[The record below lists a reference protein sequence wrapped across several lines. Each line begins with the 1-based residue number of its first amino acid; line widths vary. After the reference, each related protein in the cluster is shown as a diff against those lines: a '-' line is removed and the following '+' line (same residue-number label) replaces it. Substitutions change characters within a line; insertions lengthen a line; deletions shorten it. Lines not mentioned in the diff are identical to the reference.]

1 MIVGITGGIGS
12 GKSSVTQILKKYGYV
27 VVDADQ
33 IAREVVKKGEPLLDK
48 LAKTF
53 GSEILTKDGRL
64 NRRKLANLCFT
75 NDKNYLKLNQ
85 IMHTAIKKRS
95 IEKFKAHKGSN
106 IAFEVTLLFE
116 SGWDDM
122 CDKTIAVCADIDTR
136 IKRVVKRDQCTKQDA
151 IVRINRQMSDKE
163 YKKYAD
169 IVVYNNSSLRALED
183 EVAYHLDI
191 KKG

>member
-136 IKRVVKRDQCTKQDA
+136 IKRVVKRDHCSKQDA
-151 IVRINRQMSDKE
+151 IDRINRQMSDKE